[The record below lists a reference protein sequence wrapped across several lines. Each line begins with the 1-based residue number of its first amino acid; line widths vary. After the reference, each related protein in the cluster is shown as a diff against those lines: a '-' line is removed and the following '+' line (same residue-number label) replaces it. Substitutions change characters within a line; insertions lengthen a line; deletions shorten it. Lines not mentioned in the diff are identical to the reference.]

1 MAYLTTKFLQN
12 KLPDIFYV
20 RLFYYIS
27 TVMGN
32 KEKRNDDKLDFNG
45 GWSFGEAA
53 HHISKKMTQKTI
65 KSKKSYTRKKKH
77 KNKDDE

>member
-1 MAYLTTKFLQN
+1 
-12 KLPDIFYV
+12 
-20 RLFYYIS
+20 
-27 TVMGN
+27 MGN
-32 KEKRNDDKLDFNG
+32 KENRNDDKLDFNG